1 MTRAIGSSADAG
13 IIRMAGTN
21 EGAVAPEAAGL
32 ATERRR
38 LQEVCAEFEAF
49 FIREVLKGLK
59 ATAGPGGGML
69 SGGPAGADVQAGL
82 ADDQFSVWLAKSG
95 GMGLGKALYES
106 LVKQLGDDASNSR
119 D

>member
-13 IIRMAGTN
+13 MIRMAGTN
-21 EGAVAPEAAGL
+21 AGAAVPEGAGL
-32 ATERRR
+32 AAERQR

-49 FIREVLKGLK
+49 FLREVLKGLR
-59 ATAGPGGGML
+59 ATTGPGAGML
-69 SGGPAGADVQAGL
+69 AGGPAGADVQAGL

-106 LVKQLGDDASNSR
+106 LVKQLGDDAANPG